1 MSGASSSARE
11 QNSGKGGGKPAY
23 GGAGGG
29 RPADGGK
36 GGGKL
41 ADGGAGAGDCRIQW
55 AQQAQQVQ
63 TNLDLFGGQIPA
75 GVLALSSH
83 VVAQM
88 QTINQLRGE
97 VAAFKAKVQL
107 LEQEKEALK
116 DALVNMADLRQF
128 VADSP
133 VEPKRPEPK
142 P

>member
-1 MSGASSSARE
+1 MSGAFSSARE

-29 RPADGGK
+29 KPADGGK
-36 GGGKL
+36 GGGKP
-41 ADGGAGAGDCRIQW
+41 AYGGAGAGDCRIQW